1 MQLWTCLRKMVI
13 NSCTIPRGRGYT
25 VFAKQCGT
33 FWFYQEWDRDLNV
46 ALRYSCAWMALFD
59 LIIQMHFERSHHI
72 PVKSSWPYTATQ
84 HERINNKARIKKFD
98 GIAAKLPSVNPT
110 SHYVLAIME
119 TQERFAEGLSLFPPL
134 LLSILHLRH
143 TTARACRATL
153 A

>member
-1 MQLWTCLRKMVI
+1 
-13 NSCTIPRGRGYT
+13 
-25 VFAKQCGT
+25 
-33 FWFYQEWDRDLNV
+33 
-46 ALRYSCAWMALFD
+46 MALFD
-59 LIIQMHFERSHHI
+59 LITQMHFERSHHI

-119 TQERFAEGLSLFPPL
+119 TQERFAEGLSFFPPP
-134 LLSILHLRH
+134 LLSILYLRH
-143 TTARACRATL
+143 KTARACRATL

>member
-1 MQLWTCLRKMVI
+1 
-13 NSCTIPRGRGYT
+13 
-25 VFAKQCGT
+25 
-33 FWFYQEWDRDLNV
+33 
-46 ALRYSCAWMALFD
+46 MALFD

>member
-1 MQLWTCLRKMVI
+1 MVI
-13 NSCTIPRGRGYT
+13 NSCTLPRGRGYT

-33 FWFYQEWDRDLNV
+33 YWFYQEWDRDLKV

-59 LIIQMHFERSHHI
+59 LITQMHFERSHHI

-110 SHYVLAIME
+110 SHYVGHNGN
-119 TQERFAEGLSLFPPL
+119 TGKVRRGFVSLSSSSSLYPTPPPYNCTR
-134 LLSILHLRH
+134 LSSH
-143 TTARACRATL
+143 TCLGCAVTW
-153 A
+153 

>member
-1 MQLWTCLRKMVI
+1 MVI
-13 NSCTIPRGRGYT
+13 NSCTLPRGRGYT

-46 ALRYSCAWMALFD
+46 ALCYSCAWMALFD